1 MKREGERD
9 EKKKNT
15 SLSLSFLPF
24 FPTAASVLL
33 ERAGLFDART
43 FDAFLNA
50 VGGFVLLFGN
60 REKQNKRGGK
70 KTRKEGEERGR
81 CCLSLFIS
89 LSFISILLTLF
100 FYTNKDSA
108 TAKRDSFFAG

>member
-1 MKREGERD
+1 MKLNIKSKEDGEI
-9 EKKKNT
+9 EKPAKISASQKNQAGKK
-15 SLSLSFLPF
+15 PEAK
-24 FPTAASVLL
+24 PEPVITAAKD
-33 ERAGLFDART
+33 EPKIEA
-43 FDAFLNA
+43 
-50 VGGFVLLFGN
+50 
-60 REKQNKRGGK
+60 K